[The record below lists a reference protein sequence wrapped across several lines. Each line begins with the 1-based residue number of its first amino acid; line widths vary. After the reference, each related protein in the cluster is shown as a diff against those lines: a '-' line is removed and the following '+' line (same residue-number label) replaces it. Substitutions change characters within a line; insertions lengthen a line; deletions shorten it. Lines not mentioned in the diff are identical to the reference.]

1 MGRDFKA
8 KLAGVLHASRYFA
21 VIGSL
26 LSVVAACFLMVV
38 GGYQIVAVM
47 LNYIAEP
54 NLMIL
59 KVGLIKNADT
69 FLIALVLLIIGLGIY
84 DLFLGGGQVE
94 EKSGARPRWLKFDN
108 LEQLKKSLT
117 NIIMLILVVTFFE
130 VALDQM
136 ANIQNPWETLMIPAG
151 LLMIGGAYRLIK

>member
-1 MGRDFKA
+1 MGRDFNS
-8 KLAGVLHASRYFA
+8 KLSGLLHASRYFA

-54 NLMIL
+54 NLMDL

-69 FLIALVLLIIGLGIY
+69 FLISLVLLIIGLGIC

-94 EKSGARPRWLKFDN
+94 EKSKGRPGWLKFDN

-130 VALDQM
+130 VVLDQM
-136 ANIQNPWETLMIPAG
+136 ANIQNPWETLLIPAG
-151 LLMIGGAYRLIK
+151 LLMIGGAYRLIR